1 MDLQFVA
8 PTLSDLDSLESE
20 VCACALW
27 SDQRPLRGV
36 AGLFDWRLGGTI
48 SGLLRRG
55 ELEGAIGEV
64 MMIPG
69 RPHLTFD
76 KVLLF
81 GLGPR
86 DEFDD
91 ARFRHA
97 LHHMLDAVDGLGT
110 RVAVVQLPGRQ
121 DDQIRPER
129 AADMLLETV
138 AHDESRRHDVWTLVE
153 SRAARQRIQ
162 QHMVEERRRIRHD
175 Q

>member
-1 MDLQFVA
+1 MDLLFVA
-8 PTLSDLDSLESE
+8 PTLAELDSLESE
-20 VCACALW
+20 VCACAVW
-27 SDQRPLRGV
+27 EDQRPPRGV

-48 SGLLRRG
+48 SRLMRRG
-55 ELEGAIGEV
+55 ELQGTVGEV

-69 RPHLTFD
+69 RPRLTFD
-76 KVLLF
+76 KILIF

-86 DEFDD
+86 STFDD
-91 ARFRHA
+91 ARFRHT
-97 LHHMLDAVDGLGT
+97 LHHMLDTVDGLGT

-129 AADMLLETV
+129 ATDMLLETV

-153 SRAARQRIQ
+153 STASRRRIQ

-175 Q
+175 V

>member
-1 MDLQFVA
+1 MDLLFVA
-8 PTLSDLDSLESE
+8 PSLAELDSLESE
-20 VCACALW
+20 VCACAIW
-27 SDQRPLRGV
+27 EDQRPVGGV

-48 SGLLRRG
+48 SRLLRRG
-55 ELEGAIGEV
+55 DLRGSIGEV

-69 RPHLTFD
+69 RPKLTFD
-76 KVLLF
+76 KLLLF

-86 DEFDD
+86 EAFDD

-121 DDQIRPER
+121 DDRIRPER

-153 SRAARQRIQ
+153 SAAARRRIQ

-175 Q
+175 L